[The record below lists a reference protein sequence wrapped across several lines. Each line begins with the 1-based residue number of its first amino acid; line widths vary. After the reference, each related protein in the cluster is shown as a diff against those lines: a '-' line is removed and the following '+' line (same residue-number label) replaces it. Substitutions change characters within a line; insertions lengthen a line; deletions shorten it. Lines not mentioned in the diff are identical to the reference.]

1 MGVIMKDDAV
11 AEVIGVI
18 LIVVITVVIAAIVA
32 AFAFNMGS
40 IKKPYMVYFK
50 LDKPAPLDNVIITN
64 AGGID
69 LGLLQKIEISY
80 TNVADMQT
88 SFDTPENIISTS
100 SGHASG
106 DLSNQVTSSLNLD
119 STMVKPNGQCHVI
132 VRGTFADGTQQVLM
146 QGDI

>member
-1 MGVIMKDDAV
+1 MKDDAV

-18 LIVVITVVIAAIVA
+18 LIIAITVAIAALVA
-32 AFAFNMGS
+32 AYAFNMGS

-64 AGGID
+64 AGGTD
-69 LGLLQKIEISY
+69 LALLKKIEVSY
-80 TNVADMQT
+80 TNISGVQT
-88 SFDTPENIISTS
+88 SFDTPDNIISTS

-106 DLSNQVTSSLNLD
+106 DLSNQITSSLNLD
-119 STMVKPNGQCHVI
+119 ATMVEPNGLCHVV
-132 VRGTFADGTQQVLM
+132 VRGTFADGSQQVLM